1 MALLLDPPCSEEVNG
16 LRRALGD
23 SSFDAVAP
31 HVTLVPPINVRAG
44 DLDEALAVVRRA
56 AGEQDGPLQLEL
68 GPVATFV
75 PASPVVYLSVA
86 GPDHDYLARLRSAV
100 VSGPFR
106 RPDRWPFVPHVT
118 LADQAADEEAEA
130 AVGAL
135 SHFRSLATIDRVVVM
150 EERQRRWEPLADAKL
165 APSVVVGRGG
175 LELEITEGRVMGPD
189 VLSLVESQLDQ
200 LPVEEVERPHSSNR
214 LTESIVLTGRREG
227 GVAGAAVAWLGGRPG
242 EPVNVGVV
250 VDPACRREGVGRAL
264 LSTLEVSVRRRGWA
278 AEGVRGYGP
287 AGFFDA
293 ASGWVRMASSAWG
306 EMGRPLEGPTVVA
319 DRQVDLR

>member
-1 MALLLDPPCSEEVNG
+1 MALLLDPPCSDEVNG

-75 PASPVVYLSVA
+75 PVSPVVYLSVA
-86 GPDHDYLARLRSAV
+86 GPDLDYLARLRSAV
-100 VSGPFR
+100 ASGPFL

-118 LADQAADEEAEA
+118 LADQAAAEEAEA
-130 AVGAL
+130 ALTAL
-135 SHFRSLATIDRVVVM
+135 SHFRSQATIDRVVVM

-175 LELEITEGRVMGPD
+175 LELEITEGRVLGPD
-189 VLSLVESQLDQ
+189 VLCLVQSQLDQ
-200 LPVEEVERPHSSNR
+200 LAVAGDERPYWSNG
-214 LTESIVLTGRREG
+214 LTESIVLTGRRQG
-227 GVAGAAVAWLGGRPG
+227 RVAGAAVAWLGGRAG
-242 EPVNVGVV
+242 EPVNVGVL
-250 VDPACRREGVGRAL
+250 VDPDYRRQGVGRAL
-264 LSTLEVSVRRRGWA
+264 VAALEVSVRRRGWA
-278 AEGVRGYGP
+278 AQSVRGYGP

-293 ASGWVRMASSAWG
+293 ASGWVRMVSPACG
-306 EMGRPLEGPTVVA
+306 ELGRPDPEVA
-319 DRQVDLR
+319 DRQG